1 MNIKKRKKTRTL
13 GFRLSESLRQD
24 MEICKELYGLS
35 FSNQVQIGVKNL
47 HRGLSDEEQ
56 NIKNKP
62 LQRMAS
68 RFSSSN
74 EALDK
79 ED

>member
-47 HRGLSDEEQ
+47 HRGLSDEE
-56 NIKNKP
+56 
-62 LQRMAS
+62 
-68 RFSSSN
+68 
-74 EALDK
+74 
-79 ED
+79 